1 MITRVEAL
9 NYRCFQYVSQQL
21 GSFHVLAGP
30 NASGK
35 STFLD
40 VIALVGDLVNKEF
53 SEVVTARA
61 SDYRD
66 LFWMGEGDRFEVAIE
81 AQIPDQVRESSKYRS
96 CDRCRYEVRIGNV
109 QGSEEI
115 GILGERLSVFR
126 AQEGAHAGT
135 QEGVQTFPRTHSPP
149 PTISWAEGAATALVE
164 KRAEGKDW
172 FRAETDDFGS
182 VYRLGPQK
190 SALGSL
196 PEDVDK
202 FPASVWFKSFVRE
215 GIRTLTLNSRSMRL
229 PCRPGVPRRLQG
241 DGSNL
246 PWVIDDF
253 SRNAHREAYKR
264 WIAHI
269 RTALPI
275 TGVATVERPEDRH
288 RYIVL
293 KYENG
298 LELPS
303 WGVSDGTL
311 RFLALTLLPY
321 LPNMTGTYL
330 IEEPENGIHPKGV
343 EAVCQS
349 LSSVYD
355 GQVLLATHSPIFLT
369 LSDPS
374 DVLCF
379 GINEQGAADVIE
391 GSRHPRLREWRSAVS
406 LGDLFA
412 SGVLG

>member
-1 MITRVEAL
+1 MITKVEAL

-21 GSFHVLAGP
+21 GNFHVLAGP

-53 SEVVTARA
+53 SEVITARA
-61 SDYRD
+61 PDYRD
-66 LFWMGEGDRFEVAIE
+66 LFWVGEGDTFEVAIE
-81 AQIPDQVRESSKYRS
+81 AGIPDQVRELSKYTS
-96 CDRCRYEVRIGNV
+96 CDRCRYEVRIGTAEH
-109 QGSEEI
+109 SEEI
-115 GILGERLSVFR
+115 GILAERFSVFR

-135 QEGVQTFPRTHSPP
+135 EEGIETFPRTHSPP
-149 PTISWAEGAATALVE
+149 PTIFWGEGVATALIE
-164 KRAEGKDW
+164 KRADGKDW

-182 VYRLGPQK
+182 VYRLGPQR
-190 SALGSL
+190 SALASI

-202 FPASVWFKSFVRE
+202 FPVSVWFKTLVRD
-215 GIRTLTLNSRSMRL
+215 GIRTLTLNSHSMRL
-229 PCRPGVPRRLQG
+229 PCRPGVPKGLQG

-246 PWVIDDF
+246 PWVIHDF
-253 SRNAHREAYKR
+253 SRNADHERYER
-264 WIAHI
+264 WMAHVG
-269 RTALPI
+269 TALPI
-275 TGVATVERPEDRH
+275 AGVATVERPEDRH

-293 KYENG
+293 KYKNG
-298 LELPS
+298 LDLPS
-303 WGVSDGTL
+303 WVVSDGTL

-321 LPNMTGTYL
+321 LSDMTGTYL

-369 LSDPS
+369 LSEPS
-374 DVLCF
+374 QVLCF
-379 GINEQGAADVIE
+379 AVNKEGAADVIE
-391 GSRHPRLREWRSAVS
+391 GSRHPRLRNWRSEVV

-412 SGVLG
+412 AGILG

>member
-1 MITRVEAL
+1 MITKIEAL
-9 NYRCFQYVSQQL
+9 NYRCLHYVNQQL
-21 GSFHVLAGP
+21 GNFHVLAGP

-53 SEVVTARA
+53 SEVITARTPN
-61 SDYRD
+61 YRD
-66 LFWMGEGDRFEVAIE
+66 LFWMGEGDSFEVAIE
-81 AQIPDQVRESSKYRS
+81 ARIPDQVRESSKYKS
-96 CDRCRYEVRIGNV
+96 CDRCRYEVRIGNA
-109 QGSEEI
+109 QNSEEI
-115 GILGERLSVFR
+115 GILGERLSVFT
-126 AQEGAHAGT
+126 AQQRT
-135 QEGVQTFPRTHSPP
+135 QEGIEAFPRTLSPP
-149 PTISWAEGAATALVE
+149 HTIFWPKAAATFLVE
-164 KRAEGKDW
+164 KDEEGKAW
-172 FRAETDDFGS
+172 FRAEGDAFSS

-202 FPASVWFKSFVRE
+202 FPVSVWFKSFVRE

-229 PCRPGVPRRLQG
+229 PCRPGIPRRLQG

-246 PWVIDDF
+246 PWVIHDL
-253 SRNAHREAYKR
+253 SRNAYREAYKR
-264 WIAHI
+264 WMAHV
-269 RTALPI
+269 RTALHI
-275 TGVATVERPEDRH
+275 RGVVTVERPEDKH
-288 RYIVL
+288 RYIRL

-303 WGVSDGTL
+303 WVVSDGTL

-321 LPNMTGTYL
+321 LPDMTGTYL
-330 IEEPENGIHPKGV
+330 IEEPENGIHPKAI
-343 EAVCQS
+343 EAVYQS

-369 LSDPS
+369 LSEPS
-374 DVLCF
+374 EVLCF
-379 GINEQGAADVIE
+379 AINEQGAADVIE
-391 GSRHPRLREWRSAVS
+391 GNRHPRLRNWRNEVV

-412 SGVLG
+412 AGILG